1 MPPETA
7 SESVYAELEP
17 HIATDKIEHWFDLS
31 SSDDTVEPHQSV
43 ALIAARAQ
51 LERLVKQRDWLDRE
65 LAAMRVAHQ
74 GACEMVAQMHAA
86 AVGEATAPIRGVV
99 EDVQDLRARC
109 LAAEEA
115 LSEKP
120 AAMSL
125 IGDLCTHKTCV
136 EKGVYHMVGSCAN
149 CMRGPFLM
157 QFRIGHRHCSLTC
170 PVCGVCLVRVERPA
184 TDDETP
190 TADETD
196 V

>member
-17 HIATDKIEHWFDLS
+17 HIATDKIEYWFDLS

-109 LAAEEA
+109 LAAEES
-115 LSEKP
+115 LSTAP
-120 AAMSL
+120 HL
-125 IGDLCTHKTCV
+125 
-136 EKGVYHMVGSCAN
+136 
-149 CMRGPFLM
+149 
-157 QFRIGHRHCSLTC
+157 
-170 PVCGVCLVRVERPA
+170 CGVALGSTDGRTRCELAPHGADVRHESSQPDGQRRLWGDNESDA
-184 TDDETP
+184 
-190 TADETD
+190 
-196 V
+196 